1 MDQTSW
7 VDGYAW
13 FGVMGNLNDVNP
25 VSPYATCDVNTQA
38 MLNLEQTLCAGQCDD
53 DARWKDQ
60 CPWATVYRRY
70 IHRRRRHL
78 IQYSIQDGDSLPPRH
93 RTHSSSCCFPDLKV
107 FASKRFF
114 SEESA
119 LRGNRAHHFSP
130 HKVS

>member
-38 MLNLEQTLCAGQCDD
+38 MLNLEQILCAGQCDD

-78 IQYSIQDGDSLPPRH
+78 IQYSIQDGGTFLPRH
-93 RTHSSSCCFPDLKV
+93 RTCGSSYRFPDLKS
-107 FASKRFF
+107 AGIKRNF
-114 SEESA
+114 SRIGAYE
-119 LRGNRAHHFSP
+119 
-130 HKVS
+130 K